1 MKPRPADTESIGG
14 ELSAVYYGGMTAQY
28 SSAPLVSFA
37 HLPTPLDEA
46 PRLSEALGV
55 RILVKRD
62 DMTGLA
68 LGGNK
73 ARKLDY
79 LMRDAVAKGC
89 DTVVT
94 AGGAQSNFC
103 RMTAAA
109 AARLGMTCHLVLSG
123 EPPSR
128 YSGNLVLDA
137 LFGAQLHFHETDDW
151 AVLETEM
158 RRMATEIGPRA
169 YPMPIGGA
177 TPVGALAYVQAA
189 DELLAQMP
197 SPPDWIVIA
206 DGSGGTHAGL
216 LAGLP
221 AAVRVLGVDVSRPP
235 TPLTISIPRLAAKTA
250 ALAGRP
256 APTNEPIVVDHTG
269 EKYAAI
275 TEEARDAVRLGART
289 EGLVL
294 DPVYTGKAMAGLIS
308 AVKDG
313 TIAGGSTV
321 VFWHTGG
328 AIALFAD
335 EFCEF

>member
-1 MKPRPADTESIGG
+1 MMATVNTPES
-14 ELSAVYYGGMTAQY
+14 
-28 SSAPLVSFA
+28 SSLTSFA

-89 DTVVT
+89 DTLVT

-123 EPPSR
+123 EPPPR
-128 YSGNLVLDA
+128 DSGNLVLDR
-137 LFGAQLHFHETDDW
+137 LFGAKLHFRNTDDW
-151 AVLETEM
+151 AVLEAEM
-158 RRMATEIGPRA
+158 RRIAAEIGPNA

-189 DELLAQMP
+189 DELLSQMAT
-197 SPPDWIVIA
+197 PPDWIVLA

-221 AAVRVLGVDVSRPP
+221 ATVLVLGVDVSRPP

-256 APTNEPIVVDHTG
+256 APTNAAIIVDHTG

-275 TEEARDAVRLGART
+275 TEEARAAVRLAART

-294 DPVYTGKAMAGLIS
+294 DPVYTGKAMAGLIA
-308 AVKDG
+308 AVNDG
-313 TIAGGSTV
+313 TISGTV

-328 AIALFAD
+328 AVALFAD
-335 EFCEF
+335 EFTGF